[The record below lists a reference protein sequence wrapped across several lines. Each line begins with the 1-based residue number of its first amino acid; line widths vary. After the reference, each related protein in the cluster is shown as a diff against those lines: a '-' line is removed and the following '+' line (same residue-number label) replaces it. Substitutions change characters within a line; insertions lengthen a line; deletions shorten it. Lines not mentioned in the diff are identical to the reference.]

1 MIFIEDNLIK
11 RIIIKTELNRN
22 GQIFVT
28 PRIVDIEEIK
38 TKLYKIIPELNF
50 AIIHSKLETL
60 EIEKIYTDFFNKKID
75 LLLSTAMIESGL
87 DISNVNTNSYI
98 QTSSFWAFSTISTTG

>member
-1 MIFIEDNLIK
+1 MVKF
-11 RIIIKTELNRN
+11 
-22 GQIFVT
+22 FVT
-28 PRIVDIEEIK
+28 SRIVDIEEIK

-75 LLLSTAMIESGL
+75 LLLSTAMIEFNLIYQMLTQFIYKPHLFGL
-87 DISNVNTNSYI
+87 
-98 QTSSFWAFSTISTTG
+98 STISTTG